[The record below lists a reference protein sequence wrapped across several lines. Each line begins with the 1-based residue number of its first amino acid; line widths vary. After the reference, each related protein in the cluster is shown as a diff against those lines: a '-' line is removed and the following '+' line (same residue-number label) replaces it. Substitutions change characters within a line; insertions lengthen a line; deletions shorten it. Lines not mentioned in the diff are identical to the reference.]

1 MNNLLM
7 MAFVFFLFLMPNG
20 SKVVVPQPEIDKGEA
35 EGLVAF
41 IINDQDGG
49 QTDDNK
55 VECPCGGSKKIVH
68 GDGHVTPC
76 PCDVCNCDQKKS
88 NDEPPVQEEPVALNE
103 KYLINKW
110 TATWCAPC
118 KTWDRTERPL
128 LEKDGYIVE
137 EIDYDDNKDLARRTG
152 VSSIPTIWIID
163 KETKETKQSLVYP
176 TYKQVIS
183 AIEKLENGN

>member
-1 MNNLLM
+1 MNNIM
-7 MAFVFFLFLMPNG
+7 MIAFVILLFLMPNEQ
-20 SKVVVPQPEIDKGEA
+20 KVVIPLPEENHDES

-41 IINDQDGG
+41 IINSESNQ
-49 QTDDNK
+49 QPIDNPT
-55 VECPCGGSKKIVH
+55 ECPCNGAKKIVH

-76 PCDVCNCDQKKS
+76 PCDVCKCDQKKS
-88 NDEPPVQEEPVALNE
+88 NDEPPVSEEPLALNE
-103 KYLINKW
+103 KYLISKW
-110 TATWCAPC
+110 TATWCSPC
-118 KTWDRTERPL
+118 KVWDRTERPL